1 MREVSTVVLAPARV
15 AFGLLEDPKSFE
27 RLVAGARRI
36 RRFDPRWPDEGSMIH
51 HTIGL
56 PPLVIR
62 DTTRVLAMR
71 EPDFVRLE
79 ARVGPLGALLVEF
92 EFTAAAGGCRV
103 VVREQPR
110 SGFLCRPGVRQL
122 AQMTVTLRNVGI
134 CRRYRKMVAE
144 RLAAAGVSTGG

>member
-1 MREVSTVVLAPARV
+1 M

-27 RLVAGARRI
+27 RLVAGTRRI

-62 DTTRVLAMR
+62 DATRVLAMR
-71 EPDFVRLE
+71 HPDFLRLE

-103 VVREQPR
+103 VVREEPCY
-110 SGFLCRPGVRQL
+110 GFLRRPGVRQAAQL
-122 AQMTVTLRNVGI
+122 AVTLRNLGI
-134 CRRYRKMVAE
+134 CRRYRKLVGE
-144 RLAAAGVSTGG
+144 RLAAAGVRAGG